1 MTSPPEIPAPDADI
15 DPQRLHAPY
24 GHSFNVGEVIFREGE
39 TGAEAYLLEEGR
51 VRLLKKVRGAE
62 RSLMILNPGD
72 LFGELALIA
81 GAVGSPTAIALP
93 TGLGLAPAQTTHPA
107 LPQN

>member
-1 MTSPPEIPAPDADI
+1 MSSAPPDDRTDA
-15 DPQRLHAPY
+15 DPQRLYARY
-24 GHSFNVGEVIFREGE
+24 GRAFNVGEVIFREGE

-72 LFGELALIA
+72 LFGESALIA
-81 GAVGSPTAIALP
+81 GAVRSSTAIALS
-93 TGLGLAPAQTTHPA
+93 TGLALALDQTT
-107 LPQN
+107 LQ